1 MESAESEFGDDLLS
15 IIDTV
20 PRDVPM
26 SKEVPPF
33 NPYRRPNA
41 DQMVNA
47 DVDGDGMTLAEDGK
61 PRPDFNPPTRKENE
75 EFVADLAADGKPK
88 PIKDPKSEQTESI
101 KDLKG
106 PLDLTEDG
114 NAIPPKVEA
123 MIEGPDGQQQPE
135 LAADGKP
142 KPPKTDELG
151 PKGVAEN
158 GNGNKPELAG
168 DGKPKPPP
176 PSDKSDFIVA
186 DSELAVDDKPKP
198 PPPGTAGD
206 GAAGPEPKAAEPAA
220 PAVPEPEPASA
231 SSAID
236 VPAAPQPKEG
246 APAAKEPKGAD
257 DDVVEVEWPDLPQE
271 SDTVFGIPDYG
282 QSGWEGDDLGT
293 YRDDNFNDGMAVSV
307 GGPQIGTQPVGSGTD
322 ENVESKPE
330 PKESAP
336 AAKESDTAP
345 EPKESEAVPEP
356 KESAPDAKE
365 AKGTD
370 GDDVEEVEWAE
381 DPNEDE
387 TVNGIPDYSNGF
399 EGVDLGEPAPAPAQ
413 QQNEPEPKAPEP
425 APEPGAK
432 TATEPEPAPEPQPEP
447 VPQPAPE
454 PKVAQTPSPEEPAA
468 ATPAGKGSFGGEDGD
483 DQDDDDENDSKKAA
497 STSTEEEEEEEEAE

>member
-198 PPPGTAGD
+198 PPRGTAGA
-206 GAAGPEPKAAEPAA
+206 GAAGPETKAAEPAA

-307 GGPQIGTQPVGSGTD
+307 GGPQIGSQPVGSGTD
-322 ENVESKPE
+322 QNVESKPE

-336 AAKESDTAP
+336 A
-345 EPKESEAVPEP
+345 
-356 KESAPDAKE
+356 AKE

-413 QQNEPEPKAPEP
+413 QQNEPDPKAPEQTDP
-425 APEPGAK
+425 QGPGAK
-432 TATEPEPAPEPQPEP
+432 TTSEPEPQPEP
-447 VPQPAPE
+447 EPEPEPQPE
-454 PKVAQTPSPEEPAA
+454 PKVAQTQHPTPSPEQ
-468 ATPAGKGSFGGEDGD
+468 PAGKGSVGGE
-483 DQDDDDENDSKKAA
+483 DDDDENEDIRSPAESEEEEEA
-497 STSTEEEEEEEEAE
+497 EEDEEEEEEEA